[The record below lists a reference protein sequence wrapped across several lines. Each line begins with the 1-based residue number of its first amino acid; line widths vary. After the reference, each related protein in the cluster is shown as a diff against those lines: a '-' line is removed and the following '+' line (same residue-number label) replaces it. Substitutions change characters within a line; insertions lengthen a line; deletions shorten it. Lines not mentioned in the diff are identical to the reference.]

1 MGVSDETAL
10 WLARSVMPHE
20 PALRAWLRRGA
31 SPADVDDIVQETY
44 AKLISIE
51 NFAAIQNVRAYLFR
65 TAHSAAVD
73 RLRRQSVVQ
82 LEAVADLDRLQVASD
97 AATPEDEVVDRNEL
111 RLLARMIERLPEK
124 TRRIFVLSRVSER
137 SQKQIAQETG
147 YPESTVEKHIAKA
160 FALLMAAYAD
170 GGYDA
175 PEASRLRNAR
185 IGRRANDRDGNG

>member
-97 AATPEDEVVDRNEL
+97 AVTPEDEVVDRNEL

-175 PEASRLRNAR
+175 PDASRLRNVR
-185 IGRRANDRDGNG
+185 IGRRADGRDGNG